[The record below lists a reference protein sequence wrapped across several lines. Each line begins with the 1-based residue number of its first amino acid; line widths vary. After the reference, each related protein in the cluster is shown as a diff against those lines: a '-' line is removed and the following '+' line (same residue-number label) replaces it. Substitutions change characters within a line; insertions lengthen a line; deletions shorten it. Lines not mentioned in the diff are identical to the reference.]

1 MNIHREEAG
10 EESAPYLCLRQLSKD
25 VNIRLSEPLTGD
37 GSSSASVPTNMFCV
51 ASSQR
56 LAAASTRNGINI
68 YDLHVLRNTF
78 TQAERN
84 ASPSPPVLC
93 TLPLQPGTGDVLF
106 VMFGNS
112 DSLLLAATS
121 HGLILIWET
130 MSLRSSPPAPRT
142 VAPPRHDASRVHMIA
157 PNPGDKSSLC
167 AVVYGMD
174 LLSHEN
180 GSAHMLD
187 LLKGEWVNILPAHNV
202 TSVSWSARG
211 KQLVLGVKT
220 GEIIQFTPEGDVK
233 AVLPPPE
240 SDRPLYV
247 EDVQWL
253 ENHVFLVTYNTC
265 SSTPEPEP
273 IHENEVYVLYRDAK
287 SNSLTFAAFPY
298 DVSPPFG
305 DRTRWG
311 YRYTCML
318 RDWSPMKHFVF
329 MTCSASTDVGVLGFK
344 DGWKALVLEETSRPV
359 LPFLSGDD
367 FCDSSP
373 MALALDLT
381 AEDPV
386 PDPNA
391 AEKGEDPSATLPATP
406 ILYIYTNDGV
416 LLGYHV
422 IYTETDKP
430 YPGMIT
436 GQGAISHSPNASTNV
451 SASIPPAF
459 AESVHGSTTPNR
471 TPTFGSTS
479 AFGAVSQP
487 AFGSTSAFGQQSS
500 FGSAFSNGSPFS
512 KFSASGATAFGGGNA
527 LGQKQMPASGQSTQ
541 PPSGPAPGQSSE
553 PAFGSTSAFGQLQ
566 KPTFGAASTFARAQK
581 PITGS
586 NSAFGQFSQQGTASG
601 LGPTAFSALSNKQNA
616 FGSVS
621 SQGSVFGS
629 GGSFDTGKPAFASVT
644 PAPKALP
651 KSEEPVDED
660 APKDSTFSFGGLSDM
675 LSKSNTPMSSQPS
688 ANLNLSHQAKF
699 PSEISQNSEPSK
711 ATPSVSSESSSKA
724 SQNDS
729 DNLEKAESQ
738 NFENLESA
746 IVDAKQDEAHE
757 GNFASLHDTPTVQK
771 SEQADNVTFDLFKG
785 KQENQTS
792 SFNESGEG
800 IKETEISPIK
810 AAGNN
815 LDASLSTLAK
825 PSEEKPKE
833 PAFSIAKPSDEKPKE
848 STSFFAQPTEK
859 PKESAFSFSK
869 PFEEK
874 PKESAFS
881 FAKPT
886 AEKPKESA
894 FTFNKPSEEKA
905 KQTAFSFNKP
915 FEEKPKESAFSFNK
929 PSEEKPK
936 VPAFSFAKP
945 PEEKPK
951 ESAFSF
957 AKPSEEKAKEPA
969 LSFAKPTAENLK
981 ESAFSFNKPS
991 EEKPKES
998 AFSFAK
1004 LSEEKAKEP
1013 AFSFAKPTAENLKE
1027 SAFSFAK
1034 PVEEK
1039 PKESAFFF
1047 NKPSDEKP
1055 KEPAFSFNKPSEEK
1069 PKVPAFSFNKP
1080 FEEKPKEAAF
1090 SFNKPSEEKPKE
1102 SAFSFNKPSEEKP
1115 KESAFSFTKPSDEK
1129 PKEPAFSFAK
1139 PVEEKPKESAFS
1151 FNKPSEEKPK
1161 EPAFSFAK
1169 PVEEKPKES
1178 AFSFAKP
1185 PEEKLE
1191 KNKTTGSDT
1200 EVFSHKASPERLI
1213 ESQKL
1218 SKGSE
1223 FGTNHAAEPSSNA
1236 LVDNELP
1243 AIGVS
1248 LAESVPQIDLT
1259 QVADPNVPKED
1270 DELKQEFV
1278 KIYAIL
1284 EEELRTLRRQTKQST
1299 DFFTRLRIPSTSP
1312 KSVDDL
1318 SNADAWV
1325 FGDVQSLSSLTSEFL
1340 QAVIESEDQ
1349 VAETRKHIASIES
1362 VQLKSEVKREEI
1374 ARFLRARQDP
1384 DFAKM
1389 VRVRHL
1395 GPEQL
1400 ENQTRLR
1407 RSSHLV
1413 RERLSELGEYFN
1425 GLQKSTLNAK
1435 QGQTTLRAPTLDTIY
1450 RSADNIG
1457 RLVSARIRELDKMGQ
1472 DVDAAVPRSTVRART
1487 PHSPARPLD
1496 NMADLDTALPEVS
1509 EITGINQAG
1518 MMHDI
1523 CDAIWESKKTP
1534 VVTRASQTKFI
1545 SSVPYQMSPIVLHC
1559 SQAPTCQKAPVQESD
1574 KGKQSETLVMT
1585 EPSTKNFL
1593 ATATPNGIHAHSP
1606 MQPRQ
1611 KVTSAFQRLSTLPTL
1626 TSHSNPTSS
1635 AQYTTFEG
1643 LVGPQPTA
1651 SSETRDLTLEEFIA
1665 QDEEDN
1671 GDYTEEESYEDFDDD
1686 LEDEEEEEEAN
1697 ESDAS

>member
-711 ATPSVSSESSSKA
+711 ATPSVLSESSSKA

-771 SEQADNVTFDLFKG
+771 SEQADKVTFDLFKG

-981 ESAFSFNKPS
+981 ESAFSF
-991 EEKPKES
+991 
-998 AFSFAK
+998 
-1004 LSEEKAKEP
+1004 
-1013 AFSFAKPTAENLKE
+1013 
-1027 SAFSFAK
+1027 AK

-1039 PKESAFFF
+1039 PKESAFSF

-1055 KEPAFSFNKPSEEK
+1055 KEPAFSFNRPSEEK

-1115 KESAFSFTKPSDEK
+1115 KESAFSFTKPSD
-1129 PKEPAFSFAK
+1129 
-1139 PVEEKPKESAFS
+1139 
-1151 FNKPSEEKPK
+1151 EKPK

-1509 EITGINQAG
+1509 EITGFNQAG

>member
-93 TLPLQPGTGDVLF
+93 TLPLQPGMGDVLF

-711 ATPSVSSESSSKA
+711 ATPSVLSESSSKA

-771 SEQADNVTFDLFKG
+771 SEQADKVTFDLFKG

-969 LSFAKPTAENLK
+969 
-981 ESAFSFNKPS
+981 
-991 EEKPKES
+991 
-998 AFSFAK
+998 
-1004 LSEEKAKEP
+1004 
-1013 AFSFAKPTAENLKE
+1013 FSFAKPTAENLKE

-1039 PKESAFFF
+1039 PKESAFSF

-1248 LAESVPQIDLT
+1248 LAESVPQLDLT
-1259 QVADPNVPKED
+1259 QVADPNGPKED

-1407 RSSHLV
+1407 RLSHLV

>member
-711 ATPSVSSESSSKA
+711 ATPSVLSESSSKA

-771 SEQADNVTFDLFKG
+771 SEQADEVTFDLFKG

-848 STSFFAQPTEK
+848 STSVFAQPTEK

-951 ESAFSF
+951 ESTFSF

-1055 KEPAFSFNKPSEEK
+1055 KEPAFSFNRPSEEK

-1115 KESAFSFTKPSDEK
+1115 KESAFSFTKPSD
-1129 PKEPAFSFAK
+1129 
-1139 PVEEKPKESAFS
+1139 
-1151 FNKPSEEKPK
+1151 EKPK

-1559 SQAPTCQKAPVQESD
+1559 SQAPTCQKVPVQESD

>member
-174 LLSHEN
+174 LLSLEN

-711 ATPSVSSESSSKA
+711 ATPSVLSESSSKA

-771 SEQADNVTFDLFKG
+771 SEQADEVTFDLFKG

-951 ESAFSF
+951 ESTFSF

-969 LSFAKPTAENLK
+969 L
-981 ESAFSFNKPS
+981 
-991 EEKPKES
+991 
-998 AFSFAK
+998 
-1004 LSEEKAKEP
+1004 
-1013 AFSFAKPTAENLKE
+1013 SFAKPTAENLKE

-1055 KEPAFSFNKPSEEK
+1055 KEPAFSFNRPSEEK

-1080 FEEKPKEAAF
+1080 FEEKPKEA
-1090 SFNKPSEEKPKE
+1090 
-1102 SAFSFNKPSEEKP
+1102 AFSFNKPSEEKP

-1509 EITGINQAG
+1509 EITGFNQAG

>member
-451 SASIPPAF
+451 SASIPAAF

-512 KFSASGATAFGGGNA
+512 KFGASGATAFGGGNA
-527 LGQKQMPASGQSTQ
+527 LGQNQMPASGQSTQ

-711 ATPSVSSESSSKA
+711 ATPSVLSESSSKA

-771 SEQADNVTFDLFKG
+771 SEQADKVTFDLFKG

-957 AKPSEEKAKEPA
+957 AK
-969 LSFAKPTAENLK
+969 
-981 ESAFSFNKPS
+981 
-991 EEKPKES
+991 
-998 AFSFAK
+998 

-1090 SFNKPSEEKPKE
+1090 SFNKPSEVKPKE

-1151 FNKPSEEKPK
+1151 FNKPSDEKPK

-1299 DFFTRLRIPSTSP
+1299 DFFKRLRIPSTSP

-1559 SQAPTCQKAPVQESD
+1559 SQAPTCQKVPVQESD

>member
-174 LLSHEN
+174 LLSLEN

-711 ATPSVSSESSSKA
+711 ATPSVLSESSSKA

-771 SEQADNVTFDLFKG
+771 SEQADEVTFDLFKG

-848 STSFFAQPTEK
+848 STSVFAQPTEK
-859 PKESAFSFSK
+859 PKESAFSFS
-869 PFEEK
+869 
-874 PKESAFS
+874 
-881 FAKPT
+881 
-886 AEKPKESA
+886 
-894 FTFNKPSEEKA
+894 
-905 KQTAFSFNKP
+905 KP

-951 ESAFSF
+951 ESTFSF

-1080 FEEKPKEAAF
+1080 FEEKPKEA
-1090 SFNKPSEEKPKE
+1090 
-1102 SAFSFNKPSEEKP
+1102 AFSFNKPSEEKP

>member
-711 ATPSVSSESSSKA
+711 ATPSVLSESSSKA

-771 SEQADNVTFDLFKG
+771 SEQADKVTFDLFKG

-981 ESAFSFNKPS
+981 ESAFSF
-991 EEKPKES
+991 
-998 AFSFAK
+998 
-1004 LSEEKAKEP
+1004 
-1013 AFSFAKPTAENLKE
+1013 
-1027 SAFSFAK
+1027 AK

-1055 KEPAFSFNKPSEEK
+1055 KEPAFSFNRPSEEK

-1115 KESAFSFTKPSDEK
+1115 KESAFSFTKPSD
-1129 PKEPAFSFAK
+1129 
-1139 PVEEKPKESAFS
+1139 
-1151 FNKPSEEKPK
+1151 EKPK

-1509 EITGINQAG
+1509 EITGFNQAG

>member
-644 PAPKALP
+644 PVPKALP

-711 ATPSVSSESSSKA
+711 ATPSVLSESSSKA

-771 SEQADNVTFDLFKG
+771 SEQADKVTFDLFKG

-957 AKPSEEKAKEPA
+957 AK
-969 LSFAKPTAENLK
+969 
-981 ESAFSFNKPS
+981 
-991 EEKPKES
+991 
-998 AFSFAK
+998 

-1027 SAFSFAK
+1027 S
-1034 PVEEK
+1034 
-1039 PKESAFFF
+1039 
-1047 NKPSDEKP
+1047 
-1055 KEPAFSFNKPSEEK
+1055 
-1069 PKVPAFSFNKP
+1069 
-1080 FEEKPKEAAF
+1080 
-1090 SFNKPSEEKPKE
+1090 
-1102 SAFSFNKPSEEKP
+1102 
-1115 KESAFSFTKPSDEK
+1115 
-1129 PKEPAFSFAK
+1129 
-1139 PVEEKPKESAFS
+1139 
-1151 FNKPSEEKPK
+1151 
-1161 EPAFSFAK
+1161 AFSFAK

-1299 DFFTRLRIPSTSP
+1299 DFFKRLRIPSTSP

-1559 SQAPTCQKAPVQESD
+1559 SQAPTCQKVPVQESD

>member
-174 LLSHEN
+174 LLSLEN

-711 ATPSVSSESSSKA
+711 ATPSVLSESSSKA

-771 SEQADNVTFDLFKG
+771 SEQADEVTFDLFKG

-848 STSFFAQPTEK
+848 STSVFAQPTEK

-951 ESAFSF
+951 ESTFSF

-969 LSFAKPTAENLK
+969 PSFAKPTAENLK

-1039 PKESAFFF
+1039 PKESAFSF

-1102 SAFSFNKPSEEKP
+1102 SAFSF
-1115 KESAFSFTKPSDEK
+1115 TKPSD
-1129 PKEPAFSFAK
+1129 
-1139 PVEEKPKESAFS
+1139 
-1151 FNKPSEEKPK
+1151 EKPK

-1611 KVTSAFQRLSTLPTL
+1611 KVTSAFQRVSTLPTL

>member
-174 LLSHEN
+174 LLSLEN

-711 ATPSVSSESSSKA
+711 ATPSVLSESSSKA

-771 SEQADNVTFDLFKG
+771 SEQADEVTFDLFKG

-848 STSFFAQPTEK
+848 STSVFAQPTEK

-1080 FEEKPKEAAF
+1080 FEEKPKEA
-1090 SFNKPSEEKPKE
+1090 
-1102 SAFSFNKPSEEKP
+1102 AFSFNKPSEEKP

>member
-711 ATPSVSSESSSKA
+711 ATPSVLSESSSKA

-771 SEQADNVTFDLFKG
+771 SEQADKVTFDLFKG

-951 ESAFSF
+951 ESTFSF

-981 ESAFSFNKPS
+981 ES
-991 EEKPKES
+991 
-998 AFSFAK
+998 
-1004 LSEEKAKEP
+1004 
-1013 AFSFAKPTAENLKE
+1013 
-1027 SAFSFAK
+1027 
-1034 PVEEK
+1034 
-1039 PKESAFFF
+1039 
-1047 NKPSDEKP
+1047 
-1055 KEPAFSFNKPSEEK
+1055 
-1069 PKVPAFSFNKP
+1069 
-1080 FEEKPKEAAF
+1080 
-1090 SFNKPSEEKPKE
+1090 
-1102 SAFSFNKPSEEKP
+1102 
-1115 KESAFSFTKPSDEK
+1115 
-1129 PKEPAFSFAK
+1129 
-1139 PVEEKPKESAFS
+1139 
-1151 FNKPSEEKPK
+1151 
-1161 EPAFSFAK
+1161 AFSFAK

-1299 DFFTRLRIPSTSP
+1299 DFFKRLRIPSTSP

-1559 SQAPTCQKAPVQESD
+1559 SQAPTCQKVPVQESD

>member
-253 ENHVFLVTYNTC
+253 ENHIFLVTYNTC

-711 ATPSVSSESSSKA
+711 ATPSVLSESSSKA

-771 SEQADNVTFDLFKG
+771 SEQADKVTFDLFKG

-957 AKPSEEKAKEPA
+957 AK
-969 LSFAKPTAENLK
+969 
-981 ESAFSFNKPS
+981 
-991 EEKPKES
+991 
-998 AFSFAK
+998 

-1080 FEEKPKEAAF
+1080 FEEKPKEA
-1090 SFNKPSEEKPKE
+1090 
-1102 SAFSFNKPSEEKP
+1102 AFSFNKPSEEKP

-1559 SQAPTCQKAPVQESD
+1559 SQAPTCQKVPVQESD

-1593 ATATPNGIHAHSP
+1593 ATATPNGIHTHSP

>member
-220 GEIIQFTPEGDVK
+220 GEIIQYTPEGDVK

-436 GQGAISHSPNASTNV
+436 GQAVISHSPNASTNV

-512 KFSASGATAFGGGNA
+512 KFGASGAAAFGGGNA
-527 LGQKQMPASGQSTQ
+527 LGQKQLPASGQSTQ
-541 PPSGPAPGQSSE
+541 LPSGPAPGQSSE

-644 PAPKALP
+644 PAPKAPP

-675 LSKSNTPMSSQPS
+675 LSKSNTPMSTQKS

-699 PSEISQNSEPSK
+699 PSEISQNSEYSK
-711 ATPSVSSESSSKA
+711 ATTSVLSESSNKT

-729 DNLEKAESQ
+729 DNLGKAEGQ
-738 NFENLESA
+738 NLENLESA
-746 IVDAKQDEAHE
+746 TVDTKPDEAHE
-757 GNFASLHDTPTVQK
+757 GNFASLHDTPTAQK
-771 SEQADNVTFDLFKG
+771 SEQADKVTFDLFKG

-833 PAFSIAKPSDEKPKE
+833 LAFSIAKPSDEKPKE

-859 PKESAFSFSK
+859 PKDSAFSFSK

-874 PKESAFS
+874 SKD
-881 FAKPT
+881 
-886 AEKPKESA
+886 
-894 FTFNKPSEEKA
+894 
-905 KQTAFSFNKP
+905 
-915 FEEKPKESAFSFNK
+915 SAFSFNK
-929 PSEEKPK
+929 PSEKPK

-945 PEEKPK
+945 SDEKPK
-951 ESAFSF
+951 EPAFSFNKPPEETAFSF
-957 AKPSEEKAKEPA
+957 AKPSEEKPKEP
-969 LSFAKPTAENLK
+969 
-981 ESAFSFNKPS
+981 AFSFNKPS

-1004 LSEEKAKEP
+1004 
-1013 AFSFAKPTAENLKE
+1013 
-1027 SAFSFAK
+1027 
-1034 PVEEK
+1034 
-1039 PKESAFFF
+1039 
-1047 NKPSDEKP
+1047 
-1055 KEPAFSFNKPSEEK
+1055 PSEQ
-1069 PKVPAFSFNKP
+1069 VPN
-1080 FEEKPKEAAF
+1080 
-1090 SFNKPSEEKPKE
+1090 
-1102 SAFSFNKPSEEKP
+1102 
-1115 KESAFSFTKPSDEK
+1115 ESAFSFT
-1129 PKEPAFSFAK
+1129 
-1139 PVEEKPKESAFS
+1139 
-1151 FNKPSEEKPK
+1151 
-1161 EPAFSFAK
+1161 
-1169 PVEEKPKES
+1169 
-1178 AFSFAKP
+1178 KP

-1191 KNKTTGSDT
+1191 KNKTTGSDA

-1223 FGTNHAAEPSSNA
+1223 FDTNYAAEPSSNA

-1299 DFFTRLRIPSTSP
+1299 DFFTRLKIPSTSP
-1312 KSVDDL
+1312 KSVADL
-1318 SNADAWV
+1318 SKADSWV
-1325 FGDVQSLSSLTSEFL
+1325 FGDVQRLSSLTSELL

-1400 ENQTRLR
+1400 ENQMRLR

-1518 MMHDI
+1518 MMHVI
-1523 CDAIWESKKTP
+1523 CDAIWKSKKTP

-1585 EPSTKNFL
+1585 EPSTRNFL

-1671 GDYTEEESYEDFDDD
+1671 GDYTGEESYEDYDDD
-1686 LEDEEEEEEAN
+1686 LEDEEEEEAN

>member
-711 ATPSVSSESSSKA
+711 ATPSVLSESSSKA

-746 IVDAKQDEAHE
+746 IVDAKPDEAHE

-771 SEQADNVTFDLFKG
+771 SEQADKVTFDLFKG

-981 ESAFSFNKPS
+981 ESAFSF
-991 EEKPKES
+991 
-998 AFSFAK
+998 
-1004 LSEEKAKEP
+1004 
-1013 AFSFAKPTAENLKE
+1013 
-1027 SAFSFAK
+1027 AK

-1055 KEPAFSFNKPSEEK
+1055 KEP
-1069 PKVPAFSFNKP
+1069 
-1080 FEEKPKEAAF
+1080 AF

>member
-93 TLPLQPGTGDVLF
+93 TLPLQPGMGDVLF

-711 ATPSVSSESSSKA
+711 ATPSVLSESSSKA

-771 SEQADNVTFDLFKG
+771 SEQADKVTFDLFKG

-915 FEEKPKESAFSFNK
+915 FEEKPKE
-929 PSEEKPK
+929 
-936 VPAFSFAKP
+936 
-945 PEEKPK
+945 
-951 ESAFSF
+951 
-957 AKPSEEKAKEPA
+957 
-969 LSFAKPTAENLK
+969 
-981 ESAFSFNKPS
+981 
-991 EEKPKES
+991 
-998 AFSFAK
+998 
-1004 LSEEKAKEP
+1004 
-1013 AFSFAKPTAENLKE
+1013 
-1027 SAFSFAK
+1027 
-1034 PVEEK
+1034 
-1039 PKESAFFF
+1039 
-1047 NKPSDEKP
+1047 
-1055 KEPAFSFNKPSEEK
+1055 
-1069 PKVPAFSFNKP
+1069 
-1080 FEEKPKEAAF
+1080 AAF

-1115 KESAFSFTKPSDEK
+1115 KESAFSFTKPSD
-1129 PKEPAFSFAK
+1129 
-1139 PVEEKPKESAFS
+1139 
-1151 FNKPSEEKPK
+1151 EKPK

-1407 RSSHLV
+1407 RLSHLV

>member
-174 LLSHEN
+174 LLSLEN

-711 ATPSVSSESSSKA
+711 ATPSVLSESSSKA

-771 SEQADNVTFDLFKG
+771 SEQADEVTFDLFKG

-848 STSFFAQPTEK
+848 STSVFAQPTEK
-859 PKESAFSFSK
+859 PKESAFSFS
-869 PFEEK
+869 
-874 PKESAFS
+874 
-881 FAKPT
+881 
-886 AEKPKESA
+886 
-894 FTFNKPSEEKA
+894 
-905 KQTAFSFNKP
+905 KP

-951 ESAFSF
+951 ESTFSF

-1069 PKVPAFSFNKP
+1069 PKVPAFSFN
-1080 FEEKPKEAAF
+1080 
-1090 SFNKPSEEKPKE
+1090 
-1102 SAFSFNKPSEEKP
+1102 
-1115 KESAFSFTKPSDEK
+1115 KPSDEK

>member
-711 ATPSVSSESSSKA
+711 ATPSVLSESSSKA

-771 SEQADNVTFDLFKG
+771 SEQAGKVTFDLFKG

-810 AAGNN
+810 APGNN
-815 LDASLSTLAK
+815 LNASLSTLAK

-915 FEEKPKESAFSFNK
+915 FEEKPKEA
-929 PSEEKPK
+929 
-936 VPAFSFAKP
+936 
-945 PEEKPK
+945 
-951 ESAFSF
+951 
-957 AKPSEEKAKEPA
+957 
-969 LSFAKPTAENLK
+969 
-981 ESAFSFNKPS
+981 
-991 EEKPKES
+991 
-998 AFSFAK
+998 
-1004 LSEEKAKEP
+1004 
-1013 AFSFAKPTAENLKE
+1013 
-1027 SAFSFAK
+1027 
-1034 PVEEK
+1034 
-1039 PKESAFFF
+1039 
-1047 NKPSDEKP
+1047 
-1055 KEPAFSFNKPSEEK
+1055 
-1069 PKVPAFSFNKP
+1069 
-1080 FEEKPKEAAF
+1080 
-1090 SFNKPSEEKPKE
+1090 
-1102 SAFSFNKPSEEKP
+1102 AFSFNKPSEEKP

-1151 FNKPSEEKPK
+1151 FNKPSDEKPK

-1312 KSVDDL
+1312 KSVADL

>member
-93 TLPLQPGTGDVLF
+93 TLPLQPGMGDVLF

-675 LSKSNTPMSSQPS
+675 LSKSNTPLSSQPS

-711 ATPSVSSESSSKA
+711 ATPSVLSESSSKA

-881 FAKPT
+881 F
-886 AEKPKESA
+886 S
-894 FTFNKPSEEKA
+894 KPS
-905 KQTAFSFNKP
+905 
-915 FEEKPKESAFSFNK
+915 
-929 PSEEKPK
+929 
-936 VPAFSFAKP
+936 
-945 PEEKPK
+945 EKPK

-957 AKPSEEKAKEPA
+957 AKPSEQ
-969 LSFAKPTAENLK
+969 
-981 ESAFSFNKPS
+981 
-991 EEKPKES
+991 
-998 AFSFAK
+998 
-1004 LSEEKAKEP
+1004 
-1013 AFSFAKPTAENLKE
+1013 
-1027 SAFSFAK
+1027 
-1034 PVEEK
+1034 
-1039 PKESAFFF
+1039 
-1047 NKPSDEKP
+1047 
-1055 KEPAFSFNKPSEEK
+1055 
-1069 PKVPAFSFNKP
+1069 VPN
-1080 FEEKPKEAAF
+1080 
-1090 SFNKPSEEKPKE
+1090 
-1102 SAFSFNKPSEEKP
+1102 
-1115 KESAFSFTKPSDEK
+1115 ESAFSFT
-1129 PKEPAFSFAK
+1129 
-1139 PVEEKPKESAFS
+1139 
-1151 FNKPSEEKPK
+1151 
-1161 EPAFSFAK
+1161 
-1169 PVEEKPKES
+1169 
-1178 AFSFAKP
+1178 KP

-1191 KNKTTGSDT
+1191 KNKTTGSDA

-1407 RSSHLV
+1407 RLSHLV

>member
-174 LLSHEN
+174 LLSLEN

-711 ATPSVSSESSSKA
+711 ATPSVLSESSSKA

-771 SEQADNVTFDLFKG
+771 SEQADEVTFDLFKG

-848 STSFFAQPTEK
+848 STSVFAQPTEK

-915 FEEKPKESAFSFNK
+915 FEEKPKE
-929 PSEEKPK
+929 
-936 VPAFSFAKP
+936 
-945 PEEKPK
+945 
-951 ESAFSF
+951 
-957 AKPSEEKAKEPA
+957 
-969 LSFAKPTAENLK
+969 
-981 ESAFSFNKPS
+981 
-991 EEKPKES
+991 
-998 AFSFAK
+998 
-1004 LSEEKAKEP
+1004 
-1013 AFSFAKPTAENLKE
+1013 
-1027 SAFSFAK
+1027 
-1034 PVEEK
+1034 
-1039 PKESAFFF
+1039 
-1047 NKPSDEKP
+1047 
-1055 KEPAFSFNKPSEEK
+1055 
-1069 PKVPAFSFNKP
+1069 
-1080 FEEKPKEAAF
+1080 AAF

-1115 KESAFSFTKPSDEK
+1115 KESAFSFTKPSD
-1129 PKEPAFSFAK
+1129 
-1139 PVEEKPKESAFS
+1139 
-1151 FNKPSEEKPK
+1151 EKPK

-1509 EITGINQAG
+1509 EITGFNQAG

>member
-93 TLPLQPGTGDVLF
+93 TLPRQPGTGDVLF

-711 ATPSVSSESSSKA
+711 ATPSVLSESSSKA

-771 SEQADNVTFDLFKG
+771 SEQADKVTFDLFKG

-957 AKPSEEKAKEPA
+957 AK
-969 LSFAKPTAENLK
+969 
-981 ESAFSFNKPS
+981 
-991 EEKPKES
+991 
-998 AFSFAK
+998 

-1102 SAFSFNKPSEEKP
+1102 SAFSF
-1115 KESAFSFTKPSDEK
+1115 TKPSDEK

-1151 FNKPSEEKPK
+1151 FNKPSDEKPK

-1299 DFFTRLRIPSTSP
+1299 DFFKRLRIPSTSP

>member
-174 LLSHEN
+174 LLSLEN

-711 ATPSVSSESSSKA
+711 ATPSVLSESSSKA

-771 SEQADNVTFDLFKG
+771 SEQADEVTFDLFKG

-848 STSFFAQPTEK
+848 STSVFAQPTEK

-951 ESAFSF
+951 ESTFSF

-969 LSFAKPTAENLK
+969 L
-981 ESAFSFNKPS
+981 
-991 EEKPKES
+991 
-998 AFSFAK
+998 
-1004 LSEEKAKEP
+1004 
-1013 AFSFAKPTAENLKE
+1013 SFAKPTAENLKE

-1055 KEPAFSFNKPSEEK
+1055 KEPAFSFNRPSEEK

-1151 FNKPSEEKPK
+1151 FNKPSDEKPK

-1509 EITGINQAG
+1509 EITGFNQAG

>member
-174 LLSHEN
+174 LLSLEN

-711 ATPSVSSESSSKA
+711 ATPSVLSESSSKA

-771 SEQADNVTFDLFKG
+771 SEQADEVTFDLFKG

-848 STSFFAQPTEK
+848 STSVFAQPTEK

-951 ESAFSF
+951 ESTFSF

-1055 KEPAFSFNKPSEEK
+1055 KEP
-1069 PKVPAFSFNKP
+1069 
-1080 FEEKPKEAAF
+1080 
-1090 SFNKPSEEKPKE
+1090 
-1102 SAFSFNKPSEEKP
+1102 
-1115 KESAFSFTKPSDEK
+1115 
-1129 PKEPAFSFAK
+1129 
-1139 PVEEKPKESAFS
+1139 AFS

>member
-1 MNIHREEAG
+1 MCIRDRNIHREEAG

-265 SSTPEPEP
+265 LSTPEPEP

-318 RDWSPMKHFVF
+318 RDWLPMKHFVF

-711 ATPSVSSESSSKA
+711 ATPSVLSESSSKA

-771 SEQADNVTFDLFKG
+771 SEQADKVTFDLFKG

-869 PFEEK
+869 P
-874 PKESAFS
+874 
-881 FAKPT
+881 
-886 AEKPKESA
+886 
-894 FTFNKPSEEKA
+894 
-905 KQTAFSFNKP
+905 
-915 FEEKPKESAFSFNK
+915 
-929 PSEEKPK
+929 
-936 VPAFSFAKP
+936 
-945 PEEKPK
+945 
-951 ESAFSF
+951 
-957 AKPSEEKAKEPA
+957 
-969 LSFAKPTAENLK
+969 L
-981 ESAFSFNKPS
+981 
-991 EEKPKES
+991 
-998 AFSFAK
+998 
-1004 LSEEKAKEP
+1004 
-1013 AFSFAKPTAENLKE
+1013 
-1027 SAFSFAK
+1027 
-1034 PVEEK
+1034 EEK
-1039 PKESAFFF
+1039 PKESAFF
-1047 NKPSDEKP
+1047 
-1055 KEPAFSFNKPSEEK
+1055 FNKPSEEK

-1080 FEEKPKEAAF
+1080 FEEKPKEA
-1090 SFNKPSEEKPKE
+1090 
-1102 SAFSFNKPSEEKP
+1102 AFSFNKPSEEKP

-1151 FNKPSEEKPK
+1151 FNKPSDEKPK

-1299 DFFTRLRIPSTSP
+1299 DFFKRLRIPSTSP
-1312 KSVDDL
+1312 KSVADL

-1559 SQAPTCQKAPVQESD
+1559 SQAPTCQKVPVQESD

-1593 ATATPNGIHAHSP
+1593 ATATPNGIHALSP

-1671 GDYTEEESYEDFDDD
+1671 GDYTGEESYEDYDDD

>member
-771 SEQADNVTFDLFKG
+771 SEQADKVTFDLFKG

-945 PEEKPK
+945 PEQKPK

-1115 KESAFSFTKPSDEK
+1115 KESAFSFTKPSD
-1129 PKEPAFSFAK
+1129 
-1139 PVEEKPKESAFS
+1139 
-1151 FNKPSEEKPK
+1151 EKPK

>member
-174 LLSHEN
+174 LLSLEN

-711 ATPSVSSESSSKA
+711 ATPSVLSESSSKA

-771 SEQADNVTFDLFKG
+771 SEQADEVTFDLFKG

-848 STSFFAQPTEK
+848 STSVFAQPTEK

-951 ESAFSF
+951 ESTFSF

-1102 SAFSFNKPSEEKP
+1102 SAFSF
-1115 KESAFSFTKPSDEK
+1115 TKPSDEK

-1151 FNKPSEEKPK
+1151 FNKPSEEKSK

-1400 ENQTRLR
+1400 ENQMRLR

-1509 EITGINQAG
+1509 EITGFNQAG

>member
-174 LLSHEN
+174 LLSLEN

-711 ATPSVSSESSSKA
+711 ATPSVLSESSSKA

-771 SEQADNVTFDLFKG
+771 SEQADEVTFDLFKG

-848 STSFFAQPTEK
+848 STSVFAQPTEK

-951 ESAFSF
+951 ESTFSF

-1055 KEPAFSFNKPSEEK
+1055 KEPAFSFNRPSEEK

-1115 KESAFSFTKPSDEK
+1115 KESAFSFTKPSD
-1129 PKEPAFSFAK
+1129 
-1139 PVEEKPKESAFS
+1139 
-1151 FNKPSEEKPK
+1151 EKPK

-1509 EITGINQAG
+1509 EITGFNQAG